1 MAIENPDT
9 FNQRLSQ
16 WVANQGFWFQ
26 VRYSMASGG
35 SRGVVLGHL
44 LRFLIRLSV
53 LVAVVAIAGAIYLVR
68 LPGTEGFAERVE
80 TSINDGLGAVESKMS
95 GFQRVQGEMMI
106 RRFASEGGNK
116 SFFSVMEAKN
126 IKARM
131 GFFDVLP
138 GKWSLGVLTVGE
150 LDLHLNAGADD
161 AEGAKRISEIVFQDF
176 GDLEFEMIDVSNG
189 TIRWGFSE
197 RSRGMIVGSHIRF
210 HRVSHG
216 WRMQATGGQFS
227 QGWLRRLE
235 IVELSANCSPAG
247 VVFDKAEFRKGS
259 GVLRMDGL
267 KVEAGERPQVNG
279 VVRMNRLPLE
289 DLIPEATQEFM
300 EGMISGEFKVS
311 GSTNSDEGL
320 LMDGVV
326 TVDEFNPIR
335 LRDRIYL
342 LRALSEFSVYS
353 NFKTVEFN
361 QGSFRMMTKSG
372 EMELTEVDLKAGEMM
387 TLAGQMKVRM
397 PTREEAAAA
406 IQRNRAGA
414 PVADSRV
421 VADPAKSREEN
432 ETNVSLR
439 RAALEAKRDR
449 ERKAGDGADDAGE
462 AFFARIGQTFEAR
475 MFAEQ
480 AVERE
485 SRTLVYEG
493 LFQLTVPAETFANTP
508 VLREAFPVDPQTG
521 RIPLDV
527 PLMGDLYSL
536 TFDQTEDLYLR
547 GKKY

>member
-210 HRVSHG
+210 HKVSDG

-227 QGWLRRLE
+227 QGWLKRLE

-387 TLAGQMKVRM
+387 TLAGQMKVRL

-508 VLREAFPVDPQTG
+508 VLREACPVDPQTG